1 MRVEIVYVPFSF
13 LSRHTSRGYDVYED
27 NAEVFSLKEDGYC
40 STVWFSMGARLRKI
54 SRVRWENDEEVNC
67 FSETRIV
74 PSYKLFQLFKY
85 RFRVSTADLSI
96 RSRKSRLTKE

>member
-27 NAEVFSLKEDGYC
+27 NAEVFSSKEDGYC

-54 SRVRWENDEEVNC
+54 SRVRWENDEVLFWNSNRDRS
-67 FSETRIV
+67 FLQ
-74 PSYKLFQLFKY
+74 LFQLFKY
-85 RFRVSTADLSI
+85 RSRVSILRIFRYD
-96 RSRKSRLTKE
+96 RENRV

>member
-67 FSETRIV
+67 FSGTRIV
-74 PSYKLFQLFKY
+74 PSYNFSNFLNTDSAY
-85 RFRVSTADLSI
+85 RLRIFRYD
-96 RSRKSRLTKE
+96 RENRD